1 MSGINSRLRRK
12 LVVAI
17 MVAVA
22 LAMTMIFA
30 AMNAMNYVQTA
41 KRADEMIALIAENN
55 GTVPDYDN
63 EERFV
68 NKVPDQL
75 NIESPYQTRF
85 FIVQYD
91 KSQRILDI
99 NLSHIAA
106 ISYEDAAR
114 YAGSVL
120 NSKMQSGYRGVYRY
134 RVQETDFGQIVIFL
148 DCSISLQLTTS
159 MIITS
164 CIIALIAL
172 IAIFIVICVF
182 STRFIRPMIESVEKQ
197 KRFVTDAG
205 HELKTPLAI
214 INAQVEVLE
223 LVEGS
228 NEWLDSI
235 KNQVGRLDR
244 LIKSMLQLAKMEE
257 SAEFKE
263 AEIFNI
269 TELFEEVTESF
280 EVLAKQKGKH
290 LRINAQRN
298 MKMSGD
304 KEAIRNLISILMDN
318 SIKYCTDDGRIEA
331 RLSQEG
337 RNIKIRVKN
346 TCDRSDGEDLQRLFD
361 RFYRPDTSRSRESGG
376 FGIGLS
382 MAKNI
387 VEVHHG
393 KINAQRDGEF
403 VCFTVTF
410 KTYTES
416 VKKLIPKGNK
426 KTSSES

>member
-30 AMNAMNYVQTA
+30 AMNTMNYVQTA

-63 EERFV
+63 EERFG

-148 DCSISLQLTTS
+148 DCSISH
-159 MIITS
+159 
-164 CIIALIAL
+164 
-172 IAIFIVICVF
+172 F
-182 STRFIRPMIESVEKQ
+182 SLPPQ
-197 KRFVTDAG
+197 
-205 HELKTPLAI
+205 
-214 INAQVEVLE
+214 
-223 LVEGS
+223 
-228 NEWLDSI
+228 
-235 KNQVGRLDR
+235 
-244 LIKSMLQLAKMEE
+244 
-257 SAEFKE
+257 
-263 AEIFNI
+263 
-269 TELFEEVTESF
+269 
-280 EVLAKQKGKH
+280 
-290 LRINAQRN
+290 
-298 MKMSGD
+298 
-304 KEAIRNLISILMDN
+304 
-318 SIKYCTDDGRIEA
+318 
-331 RLSQEG
+331 
-337 RNIKIRVKN
+337 
-346 TCDRSDGEDLQRLFD
+346 
-361 RFYRPDTSRSRESGG
+361 
-376 FGIGLS
+376 
-382 MAKNI
+382 
-387 VEVHHG
+387 
-393 KINAQRDGEF
+393 
-403 VCFTVTF
+403 
-410 KTYTES
+410 
-416 VKKLIPKGNK
+416 
-426 KTSSES
+426 